1 MVRHLLLL
9 SSMPDPN
16 DRPDDEVR
24 RKVVYEHVSTSG
36 TTKQNVVVI
45 VVLIVLALG
54 LVGWILL
61 HIHH

>member
-1 MVRHLLLL
+1 MVRLLLPL
-9 SSMPDPN
+9 PSMPDPN

-36 TTKQNVVVI
+36 TTKQNVIVM

-54 LVGWILL
+54 LVGWILM
-61 HIHH
+61 HMHH